1 MIKVGRTVKTVTL
14 VSIVIVN
21 WNGKRFLSGCLGSLQ
36 AQSFSNFEVVF
47 VDNGST
53 DGSLEFVRENFPEI
67 VIVENKE
74 NLGFAGGNNRGIEVA
89 RGNFILTLNNDTEL
103 EVDFLERLT
112 EVAEASDKDVGM
124 WAPKILSM
132 EDRKTIDSVGGL
144 LFYPDGLARGRGRGE
159 LDVGQYDALLNET
172 FIPSACA
179 ALYRKEMLDEI
190 GLFDEEFFAYC
201 EDTDLGLR
209 ARLAGWRTCSVAKAQ
224 VYHIYSGTS
233 GRYSSFKAYLVE
245 RNRLWVAIKNLPLSM
260 LLVSPVYTL
269 WRYIVQSYGVISGK
283 GAGGRFLEGEG
294 SSAFGLIS
302 ILVKS
307 YLGVLRKLP
316 EMLSKRVKIQ
326 QARKVSTATFR
337 GWLKRDAVTAAELV
351 LKD

>member
-1 MIKVGRTVKTVTL
+1 MVNVVPL
-14 VSIVIVN
+14 LSIVIVN
-21 WNGKRFLSGCLGSLQ
+21 WNGKRFLDDCLGSLQ
-36 AQSFSNFEVVF
+36 AQSFDEFEVVF

-53 DGSLEFVRENFPEI
+53 DDSLEFVKGNFPKVI
-67 VIVENKE
+67 IVESKV
-74 NLGFAGGNNRGIEVA
+74 NLGFAGGNNLGIEA
-89 RGNFILTLNNDTEL
+89 AKGDFILTLNNDTDL
-103 EVDFLERLT
+103 EADFLESLV
-112 EVAEASDKDVGM
+112 EAVDASDKDVGM

-159 LDVGQYDALLNET
+159 QDRGQYDDIDET

-179 ALYRKEMLDEI
+179 ALYRREMLDEI

-209 ARLAGWRTCSVAKAQ
+209 ARLAGWRTRSVAKAK

-233 GRYSSFKAYLVE
+233 GRYSPFKAYLVE
-245 RNRLWVAIKNLPLSM
+245 RNRLWVAIKNLPLGM
-260 LLVSPVYTL
+260 LLVSPIYTL
-269 WRYIVQSYGVISGK
+269 WRYIIQSYGVISRK

-294 SSAFGLIS
+294 SSAFGLVS

-316 EMLSKRVKIQ
+316 EMLSKRVKVQ

-337 GWLKRDAVTAAELV
+337 GWLKRDAVTAVELV